1 MPKQFVRVEG
11 APGYAD
17 FTGVL
22 IPGLHEITYS
32 DRVQPRSVVLIGNDE
47 PVAIPSEFVT
57 LLPPD
62 TVHAERY
69 RNYWSTVSGR
79 PASDVYIPEA
89 LR

>member
-1 MPKQFVRVEG
+1 MPKQYVKIEG
-11 APGYAD
+11 APGYSD

-22 IPGLHEITYS
+22 IPGLHEVAYHE
-32 DRVQPRSVVLIGNDE
+32 DAEPRSVVLIGNSE
-47 PVAIPSEFVT
+47 PVAIPSKHVT
-57 LLPPD
+57 LLPTD

-79 PASDVYIPEA
+79 RASDVYIPEA